1 MVKIIFHFFRQLR
14 VTALQEMR
22 NVSLDF
28 IFLHAIKLITVL
40 FHFRVEVGLKEEG
53 NCIKAKE

>member
-14 VTALQEMR
+14 GTALQEMR

-28 IFLHAIKLITVL
+28 IIKLITVS
-40 FHFRVEVGLKEEG
+40 FHFGVEVGLTEEER
-53 NCIKAKE
+53 CIKAKE